1 MPNIPK
7 AIASDSIMQK
17 QKDSNLLIILRK
29 SGGFWV
35 ILPMLLILIFLIV
48 YPYLTL
54 IYGSFTD
61 DPPRQL
67 SFSFKALTL
76 EKYRLIYANS
86 QFWSALRN
94 TLITSFGGMVIALII
109 GVWLAWLT
117 ARTNVIGK
125 KIIAIAAIVPLFLPA
140 FIGALAWSFLG
151 SPQIGIINVFFREFG
166 IPLNVNIYS
175 IGGIMFVF
183 GLYYTPYVYMF
194 TSGSLNRMDPTL
206 EEASAISGASNWQTT
221 FRVTFPLILPAI
233 TSSAILVYILMCEI
247 FAVPAILGQPSKLY
261 FVPTV
266 IYNSVRGAPPHDL
279 NLASA
284 MGILLIVVVAVLLY
298 IQRIILRK
306 RSYITVAGKGIRPKE
321 VNLRWARIPCFLT
334 ALLYLFVAVV
344 LPYIILIQS
353 ALRDYMYIPNIAAFF
368 STATFSLANIQFI
381 LYDSLFWTALRNTIA
396 MAVFCGVVGGA
407 LYLIIGYMIH
417 KTKLPGRQLLTYI
430 CVLPIAVAGLVKGMA
445 YLWAWISLP
454 IGIYGSVW
462 ILILA
467 YISRFTPQG
476 LRAVSSSIVQI
487 HPELEEASRISGC
500 GVVGTI
506 RRILFP
512 LVKPGVFS
520 AVTLVM
526 LLCVRELSTS
536 IFLCTSKSIVM
547 TVLVYD
553 LWESGL
559 WGSVAVTAL
568 CLSVVLCG
576 LVILSKTLLK
586 SELAGQK

>member
-381 LYDSLFWTALRNTIA
+381 LYYR
-396 MAVFCGVVGGA
+396 
-407 LYLIIGYMIH
+407 
-417 KTKLPGRQLLTYI
+417 GR
-430 CVLPIAVAGLVKGMA
+430 
-445 YLWAWISLP
+445 
-454 IGIYGSVW
+454 YG
-462 ILILA
+462 
-467 YISRFTPQG
+467 T
-476 LRAVSSSIVQI
+476 
-487 HPELEEASRISGC
+487 
-500 GVVGTI
+500 
-506 RRILFP
+506 
-512 LVKPGVFS
+512 
-520 AVTLVM
+520 
-526 LLCVRELSTS
+526 
-536 IFLCTSKSIVM
+536 
-547 TVLVYD
+547 
-553 LWESGL
+553 
-559 WGSVAVTAL
+559 
-568 CLSVVLCG
+568 
-576 LVILSKTLLK
+576 
-586 SELAGQK
+586 